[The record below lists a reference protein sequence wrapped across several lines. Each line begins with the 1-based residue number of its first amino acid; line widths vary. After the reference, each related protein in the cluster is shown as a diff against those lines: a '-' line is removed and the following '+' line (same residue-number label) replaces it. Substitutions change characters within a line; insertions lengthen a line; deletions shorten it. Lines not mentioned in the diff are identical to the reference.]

1 MRIENACPL
10 ANSVNRGTHMKI
22 QRSAI
27 VSLFSAVAC
36 VAAGISAAQVPPAQ
50 PYNPPPPQY
59 NPPVPQYNPPF
70 PQYSPPASPYGLPAT
85 GQVTAKNPLLLALVL
100 QPLLQQTGASVSSGI
115 GMLFSRLFS
124 ALFGN
129 KGPNSAAA
137 AQYPGGV
144 QPYGSAAAAGYAPTP
159 QFGTPY
165 PAGPGAYPAG
175 VPGSPQTAYGAP
187 YGAIPTTPYGAA
199 TPYPS
204 GASGPPIPSYGLSTP
219 TSYPTPAPGTP
230 ANPALPGYPT
240 APGAAATTGAYGGAS
255 SSYTGAPPP
264 GVPTATPG
272 AKSAVLPSVL
282 YSLEQLDPKTF
293 KVSHS
298 IDLGHGT
305 PTLHTGDVFAIEY
318 STNVPGQVRI
328 DNVDSAGTTSALGTY
343 TVQSG
348 HDNRIPVTKG
358 MKLVGTTGT
367 ETFKLYF
374 FPCLPTDAGGTS
386 DSATAYAG
394 LPTCPAGPSPQ
405 LLRASTGLVGA
416 KAAVNLDSP
425 DPTIAVN
432 AFASYQTNDVTESDF
447 HILHVA
453 PGAASAAHP
462 Q

>member
-1 MRIENACPL
+1 
-10 ANSVNRGTHMKI
+10 MKI
-22 QRSAI
+22 QRLVIVGLSA
-27 VSLFSAVAC
+27 AVAC
-36 VAAGISAAQVPPAQ
+36 VGASITAAQVPPA

-59 NPPVPQYNPPF
+59 NPPVPQYTPPL
-70 PQYSPPASPYGLPAT
+70 PQYSPPSYPYGSPAT

-115 GMLFSRLFS
+115 GMLFSRLFN
-124 ALFGN
+124 ALFGHS
-129 KGPNSAAA
+129 NSTPA
-137 AQYPGGV
+137 AQYPGGA
-144 QPYGSAAAAGYAPTP
+144 QPYGTAAAAGYAPSTP
-159 QFGTPY
+159 QYGTPY
-165 PAGPGAYPAG
+165 AATPGGYPAG
-175 VPGSPQTAYGAP
+175 VPGSPQTAFGAP
-187 YGAIPTTPYGAA
+187 YAAIPTTPYGAA

-204 GASGPPIPSYGLSTP
+204 TASGPPIPSYGSSTP
-219 TSYPTPAPGTP
+219 TPYPIPVPGTP
-230 ANPALPGYPT
+230 GATNPALPGYPP
-240 APGAAATTGAYGGAS
+240 APGAAATSGAYAGAPL
-255 SSYTGAPPP
+255 SYAGAPPP
-264 GVPTATPG
+264 GVPTATPA
-272 AKSAVLPSVL
+272 AKSAVMPSVL

-293 KVSHS
+293 KVSHP

-328 DNVDSAGTTSALGTY
+328 DNVDSTGTTSALGTY

-374 FPCLPTDAGGTS
+374 FPCLPMNAGGTT
-386 DSATAYAG
+386 DSAAASTG
-394 LPTCPAGPSPQ
+394 LPTCPPGPSPQ

-447 HILHVA
+447 QILHVA
-453 PGAASAAHP
+453 PGAASAAPP